1 MSYKQK
7 LLLSALTLAVLQA
20 CSSLPADNVALNSAN
35 QNFINAQNSPKVQQL
50 APVELAKAQTALIQA
65 QAAWNNQGQEAEI
78 NHLAYLTKQSVAI
91 AVETTKRKSA
101 ELEVANA
108 ADERNRVLLAIRSDE
123 INKAQRDT
131 QIAKGQTQNALAES
145 AVANQR
151 TREVENY
158 AAQLQS
164 RLAALN
170 AKQTERGYVI
180 TMGDILF
187 DNNQS
192 ELKPGAS
199 NNVEQL
205 GTFML
210 QYPQRN
216 VLVEG
221 YTDNIGSTGYNQD
234 LSTRRA
240 DSVRLALMRMGVGSN
255 RIATQGYGET
265 YPVGSNGSADGRQAN
280 RRVEIIL
287 SDDNGRVLNR

>member
-1 MSYKQK
+1 M
-7 LLLSALTLAVLQA
+7 ALAILQA
-20 CSSLPADNVALNSAN
+20 CSSLPADNPALMSAN
-35 QNFINAQNSPKVQQL
+35 QDFINAQNSPKVQQL
-50 APVELAKAQTALIQA
+50 APVELTKAQTDLVRA
-65 QAAWNNQGQEAEI
+65 QAAWNNQEQDTEV

-91 AVETTKRKSA
+91 AVETAKRKSA

-108 ADERNRVLLAIRSDE
+108 ADERNRVLLAIRTEEAS
-123 INKAQRDT
+123 KAQRDT
-131 QIAKGQTQNALAES
+131 QIAKGQTQNALADS
-145 AVANQR
+145 AAANQR

-180 TMGDILF
+180 TLGDILF

-199 NNVEQL
+199 TGVERL

-210 QYPQRN
+210 QYPQRK

-221 YTDNIGSTGYNQD
+221 YTDNIGSTSSNQA

-240 DSVRLALMRMGVGSN
+240 NSIRLALIRMGVQSS
-255 RIATQGYGET
+255 RIATQGYGES
-265 YPVGSNGSADGRQAN
+265 YPVGSNESAEGRQAN

-287 SDDNGRVLNR
+287 SDDNGRLTSR